1 MGKYRTLALNTV
13 LFGVN
18 AIATKLITFILL
30 PLYTSYMSSGEYGI
44 TDMSLTVINLV
55 MPLATLSIAE
65 AAVRYI
71 VGDKCHTNEYVAI
84 SISITVLSVL
94 IVACLSPFLDF
105 RAFGGLGDYKWYF
118 LLAYA
123 TSAMMNLLG
132 EISRGMGEIK
142 LIPICAGVS
151 SLTTLVLAVVLI
163 SCLHLKLVGYFIS
176 VSVGPLFAACIYL
189 AFGGIGAAFIR
200 GFRNISHDNK
210 ANMKKLMEPMLMY
223 SIPLIPNN
231 LFWWLSSGLNRL
243 FITGMIGIAASGLF
257 AAASKI
263 PSLLNTVYMVF
274 QQAWQLS
281 AYQESNDDGLSRYF
295 TVVFSCLQAVLT
307 VSCSILSLMSP
318 YLAKLLLRGDS
329 FDGWKMISILLIANL
344 FGVFSTFYGTIYS
357 TTMHTSYVMFT
368 TLFGAVSCVVFTP
381 LLIPFMGV
389 VGACFA
395 SVLGQ
400 FVVFIMRVRNSKKY
414 ITVNVQWRYLVPTLL
429 LLGVQAVVIY
439 FEYPHYMIIASVCL
453 IIIIVFQI
461 LQLRSFVNILIDR
474 FKHRN

>member
-1 MGKYRTLALNTV
+1 MGKYKTLALNTI

-65 AAVRYI
+65 SAVRYI
-71 VGDKCHTNEYVAI
+71 VGDKCHANEYVAI
-84 SISITVLSVL
+84 SICVTVISVI

-105 RAFGGLGDYKWYF
+105 HAFGGLGNYKLYF
-118 LLAYA
+118 LLAYTA
-123 TSAMMNLLG
+123 SAMMNLLG
-132 EISRGMGEIK
+132 EISRGMGEIR

-151 SLTTLVLAVVLI
+151 SLTTLVLAIVLI
-163 SCLHLKLVGYFIS
+163 SHFHLKLVGYFIS
-176 VSVGPLFAACIYL
+176 VSVGPLFAVLIYL
-189 AFGGIGAAFIR
+189 TVGGIGDAFIE
-200 GFRNISHDNK
+200 GIYAITHDYKTNIRNY
-210 ANMKKLMEPMLMY
+210 MKPMLLY

-263 PSLLNTVYMVF
+263 PSLLNTVYMIF

-281 AYQESNDDGLSRYF
+281 AYQESSNNELSRYF
-295 TVVFSCLQAVLT
+295 TTVFSCLQALLT
-307 VSCSILSLMSP
+307 TVCSVLSLVSP
-318 YLAKLLLRGDS
+318 YLAKLLLHGDS
-329 FDGWKMISILLIANL
+329 YNSWRMISVLLIANL
-344 FGVFSTFYGTIYS
+344 FGVFATFYGTIYS

-368 TLFGAVSCVVFTP
+368 TLFGAISCVVLTP

-389 VGACFA
+389 VGACIA
-395 SVLGQ
+395 SVIGQ
-400 FVVFIMRVRNSKKY
+400 FVVFVMRVINSKKY
-414 ITVNVQWRYLVPTLL
+414 IVVHVRWQYLIPTLFML
-429 LLGVQAVVIY
+429 VVQALAIYVECQNYMFISIVCVIVVIMLQLLQIKT
-439 FEYPHYMIIASVCL
+439 FTN
-453 IIIIVFQI
+453 IIISRIA
-461 LQLRSFVNILIDR
+461 
-474 FKHRN
+474 HR